1 VSGVPAS
8 AGTRVQTRTQSYSRG
23 ETHDIAFA
31 RSSARP
37 SRLRR
42 HARGFRRAG
51 PGHAH
56 LGVGNRQRCQSLQ
69 PDRPCKTFAGAI
81 SKTFINGEI
90 DHLDPN
96 GAGAVTI
103 TKSITLDGTTGAGF
117 ASILASGTNGIVI
130 NIPAGNANDPLR
142 TVRIRN
148 VNINGTGASGAIGK
162 QTGINGIKIL
172 SAGTVYIENVVI
184 SDFTN
189 RGISDERNGAGRL
202 FITNTVVRN
211 NVQSGIAVVPI
222 AGAVTAML
230 DNVIVE
236 GNGNAGIAVS
246 GGSKATARNATAAG
260 NFIGFYAD
268 TAGTEFNL
276 EGCVSH
282 ANGTGVNTNPP
293 GTPTIRLSNCVIT
306 NNTTNG
312 LLIAAGAVQS
322 FLNNKLAGNTGVQS
336 GMAAA
341 NPGQQ

>member
-1 VSGVPAS
+1 MTSHLLDLRLALLACGAMLVASAAQAQATRTWVSGTGSDANPCS
-8 AGTRVQTRTQSYSRG
+8 RT
-23 ETHDIAFA
+23 A
-31 RSSARP
+31 
-37 SRLRR
+37 
-42 HARGFRRAG
+42 
-51 PGHAH
+51 
-56 LGVGNRQRCQSLQ
+56 
-69 PDRPCKTFAGAI
+69 PCKTFAGAI

-189 RGISDERNGAGRL
+189 RGISDERNGAGKL
-202 FITNTVVRN
+202 FVTDTIVRN
-211 NVQSGIAVVPI
+211 TAQSGVVIAPT
-222 AGAVTAML
+222 AGTVTAMFDRVL
-230 DNVIVE
+230 SE
-236 GNGNAGIAVS
+236 GNNNGFAIGNGAKV
-246 GGSKATARNATAAG
+246 TARNATAAG
-260 NFIGFYAD
+260 NTAAGFFAD

-276 EGCVSH
+276 ESCVSH
-282 ANGTGVNTNPP
+282 ANATGVQAAAP
-293 GTPTIRLSNCVIT
+293 GTPTIRISNCMIT
-306 NNTTNG
+306 NNTNG
-312 LLIAAGAVQS
+312 FSAAAGASVLS
-322 FLNNKLAGNTGVQS
+322 FGNNKFAGNIGAQTGL
-336 GMAAA
+336 AAA